1 MLPYLTLP
9 SVEIVNSRQV
19 LSGSVP
25 MLVSSIAEEGVK
37 LTVHVQGTCCCGGD
51 KGSGTEIS
59 SCVIYL

>member
-1 MLPYLTLP
+1 MCLPSLNKGATLPYLTLP

-37 LTVHVQGTCCCGGD
+37 LTVHV
-51 KGSGTEIS
+51 
-59 SCVIYL
+59 